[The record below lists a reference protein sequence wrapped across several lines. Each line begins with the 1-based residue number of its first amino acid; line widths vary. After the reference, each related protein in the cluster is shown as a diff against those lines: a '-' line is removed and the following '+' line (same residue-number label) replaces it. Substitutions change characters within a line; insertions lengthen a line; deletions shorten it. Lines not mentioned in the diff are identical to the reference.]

1 MRSANFT
8 APAPAKEVEKTKIA
22 QLDQDGVN
30 KRVADFVKIEVAHS
44 LFPRAVLA
52 VCWPLPRT
60 NAIGIALLQIL
71 RSTPLSG
78 GAST

>member
-44 LFPRAVLA
+44 LFPRAV
-52 VCWPLPRT
+52 CWPLPRT